1 MHNHVDFK
9 TQNNHLWRKADD
21 LAALRSEELQ
31 YLSDEI
37 QNNHLR
43 HGAQVTKPKE
53 LQYLSGKAQ
62 KRPYYDNYYLIQSGF
77 LTGFFGSFILFL
89 LLSFRRK

>member
-1 MHNHVDFK
+1 MDNHVDIIS
-9 TQNNHLWRKADD
+9 QNNHLLRKAED
-21 LAALRSEELQ
+21 LAALRPEELQ

-37 QNNHLR
+37 QNNNLR
-43 HGAQVTKPKE
+43 HGAQVPKPKE
-53 LQYLSGKAQ
+53 IQYLSGKAQ

-89 LLSFRRK
+89 VLFFRRK

>member
-1 MHNHVDFK
+1 MDNHFDFK
-9 TQNNHLWRKADD
+9 TQKNHLWRKADD
-21 LAALRSEELQ
+21 LAALRPEELQ
-31 YLSDEI
+31 YLSGEI

-43 HGAQVTKPKE
+43 HGAQLTKPKE

-62 KRPYYDNYYLIQSGF
+62 KRPYYDNYYLIKSGF

-89 LLSFRRK
+89 VLFFRRK